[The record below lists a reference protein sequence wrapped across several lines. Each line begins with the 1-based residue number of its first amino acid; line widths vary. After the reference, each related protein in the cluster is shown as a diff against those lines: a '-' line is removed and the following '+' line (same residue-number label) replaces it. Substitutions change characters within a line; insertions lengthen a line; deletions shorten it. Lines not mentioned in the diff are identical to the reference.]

1 MLKARVCEYESERE
15 LYVTIQILLEREVC
29 VTKYNLIVEIIYR
42 KRWEV
47 V

>member
-1 MLKARVCEYESERE
+1 MLKTHICEYESGVE
-15 LYVTIQILLEREVC
+15 LYVTIRILLEREVC
-29 VTKYNLIVEIIYR
+29 VTKCNLIVEIIYR

>member
-1 MLKARVCEYESERE
+1 MLKTRVCEYESERE

-29 VTKYNLIVEIIYR
+29 VTKCNLIVEIIYR

>member
-1 MLKARVCEYESERE
+1 MLKTHICEHESEID
-15 LYVTIQILLEREVC
+15 LYVTIQVLLGREVC
-29 VTKYNLIVEIIYR
+29 VTKRNLIVEIIYR